1 MNLISLSLKTVGT
14 KYVSKSILLP
24 DKQRYQKSYG
34 YTTSRNN
41 GVFKVWRHFCSLSS
55 ICILLY
61 CRQRES
67 ARGDDDER
75 PGFGNVSL
83 KIVLLSFP
91 VLIKNLD
98 VKYIRIIKDIKLP

>member
-24 DKQRYQKSYG
+24 NKQRYQKSYG

-55 ICILLY
+55 ICIVLY

-67 ARGDDDER
+67 ARGDGDER
-75 PGFGNVSL
+75 PWFRQRFS
-83 KIVLLSFP
+83 
-91 VLIKNLD
+91 KNSTAQ
-98 VKYIRIIKDIKLP
+98 LPCSDQESRRQVYSHH